1 MTETNEVRR
10 MGGAIMYLALLIYL
24 LALQGLHV
32 HLLADKVHL
41 EAHIYFAHRL

>member
-10 MGGAIMYLALLIYL
+10 MGCAIVYLALFIYL

-32 HLLADKVHL
+32 HLLAAKVHL
-41 EAHIYFAHRL
+41 EAHICFAHR